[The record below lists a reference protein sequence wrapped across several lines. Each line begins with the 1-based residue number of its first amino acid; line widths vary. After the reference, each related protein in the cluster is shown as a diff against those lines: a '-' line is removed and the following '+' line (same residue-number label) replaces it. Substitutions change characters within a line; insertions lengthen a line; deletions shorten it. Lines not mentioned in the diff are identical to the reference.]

1 MRGHKIFAKKGAGPL
16 RGRELFSTLV
26 PANVPGDGTDIR
38 LKAGRT
44 ASKSC
49 RARPD
54 RCARIIY
61 PYVYALAALLLFQ
74 DFYNWGEAVSRI
86 NALTEG
92 RIGQLFNGIVITCSL
107 GRGITFA
114 LSRSSPFSFF
124 LVRAFPI
131 FVVQPSFYF
140 TMLRSLHL
148 LLSVSLFSSRLS
160 IVALCSRVLSFLP
173 LFRLCYFAFIVF
185 LAVLLPSVFRHCC
198 LLIVLY
204 YIKLLFI
211 SMGINFATS

>member
-1 MRGHKIFAKKGAGPL
+1 M
-16 RGRELFSTLV
+16 LV
-26 PANVPGDGTDIR
+26 PANVLGDGTDIR

-107 GRGITFA
+107 GRGIIFA
-114 LSRSSPFSFF
+114 LSHSFPSFIFPRPRISYFCRPTLLLFYNASFF
-124 LVRAFPI
+124 ASSAFCLV
-131 FVVQPSFYF
+131 V
-140 TMLRSLHL
+140 
-148 LLSVSLFSSRLS
+148 LFSSVDRRVAFSRSLLS
-160 IVALCSRVLSFLP
+160 SAIPDVILFL
-173 LFRLCYFAFIVF
+173 LFF
-185 LAVLLPSVFRHCC
+185 LAVSLPLIFRHCC
-198 LLIVLY
+198 LLIVLH
-204 YIKLLFI
+204 
-211 SMGINFATS
+211 

>member
-1 MRGHKIFAKKGAGPL
+1 MRRRWGNKRNKGLRGHKIFAKKGAGPL

-26 PANVPGDGTDIR
+26 PANVLGDGTDIR

-114 LSRSSPFSFF
+114 LSRSSLFHFSSSVHFLFLSSNPPSILQCFVLCIFCFLSRCSFLACRSSRYVLAFSPFFRYSGC
-124 LVRAFPI
+124 VI
-131 FVVQPSFYF
+131 
-140 TMLRSLHL
+140 SL
-148 LLSVSLFSSRLS
+148 SLF
-160 IVALCSRVLSFLP
+160 F
-173 LFRLCYFAFIVF
+173 
-185 LAVLLPSVFRHCC
+185 
-198 LLIVLY
+198 
-204 YIKLLFI
+204 
-211 SMGINFATS
+211 